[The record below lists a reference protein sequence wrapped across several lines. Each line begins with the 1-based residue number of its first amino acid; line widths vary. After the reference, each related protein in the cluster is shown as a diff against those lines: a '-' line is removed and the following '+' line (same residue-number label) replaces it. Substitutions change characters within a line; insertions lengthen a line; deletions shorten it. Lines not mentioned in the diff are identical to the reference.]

1 VSAYTVGQR
10 RGLGLA
16 GDRARFVLRVDA
28 PARRVVVGGAA
39 GLLGDRCTIE
49 RTRWIPFERLRGALR
64 ARVRIR
70 AAHPGAPAVIEERG
84 EGRAEIRFDA
94 PERAIT
100 PGQAAVAYDGDLVI
114 GGGWIAGPQPGAAGS
129 DA

>member
-1 VSAYTVGQR
+1 VQ
-10 RGLGLA
+10 
-16 GDRARFVLRVDA
+16 VDA

-39 GLLGDRCTIE
+39 GLLRDRCTIE
-49 RTRWIPFERLRGALR
+49 RTRWIPFERLRGRLR
-64 ARVRIR
+64 AEVRIR
-70 AAHPGAPAVIEERG
+70 AGHPGAPAVIEGRDD
-84 EGRAEIRFDA
+84 GRAEIRFEA

-114 GGGWIAGPQPGAAGS
+114 GGGWIAAPQAGAAGG